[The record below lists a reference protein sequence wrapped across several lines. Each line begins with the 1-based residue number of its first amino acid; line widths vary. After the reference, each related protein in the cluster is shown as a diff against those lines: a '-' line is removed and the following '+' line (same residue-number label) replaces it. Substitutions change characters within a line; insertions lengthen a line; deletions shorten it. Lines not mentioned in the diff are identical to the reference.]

1 MNRLLSIYIVFLG
14 LPSYGA
20 ALAQSIAVEDLPGFI
35 KQHNSSVQ
43 RAAAD
48 EEIAKADQDSARADF
63 LPNVTLKATQ
73 TRTDSAIQVDI
84 PAQSIQRT
92 LPNGAPF
99 RLDIDPPA
107 LTIQDRD
114 VTKAQLQVT
123 QALYLG
129 GRLTAQQSVRNADF
143 GIKQAEFIQEQSLQ
157 LGLVLQRYFQTQYA
171 EDLLQVLQKLK
182 THLQNID
189 RLTRDLIAGGALP
202 RAARLK
208 TESALAELQAK
219 IMQAEAQ
226 KNVLCQATQSLL
238 GASGSCQFKSLLKP
252 LSMPT
257 ESAELK
263 RLAGDQRAE
272 WKILRFNGEKA
283 EAMHQAATGSLKPSV
298 YAFGRYE
305 LLQDQLTALEPK
317 WVIGV
322 SMEWTLTAGLKA
334 LPERQKAE
342 TLRQKVEI
350 ARSQAARDIPLQIDQ
365 YWAQA
370 TGDLAALQAVDKAR
384 AGAQET
390 LEISKLRYSSGD
402 GSQFDVLQ
410 AYSELEKLS
419 IRRLELLES
428 YNRSLISL
436 FQSAGDAGLYI
447 NHYQSQH

>member
-1 MNRLLSIYIVFLG
+1 MKQSPNFFILFLG
-14 LPSYGA
+14 LTSYGA
-20 ALAQSIAVEDLPGFI
+20 AFGQSIAVEDLPGFI
-35 KQHNSSVQ
+35 KQNNSSVQ

-48 EEIAKADQDSARADF
+48 VDSAKADQDIARAEF
-63 LPNVTLKATQ
+63 LPNISVKASQ

-84 PAQSIQRT
+84 PQQSIQRT

-99 RLDIDPPA
+99 RLDIDPPP

-114 VTKAQLQVT
+114 LTKAQLQLI
-123 QALYLG
+123 QPLYLG
-129 GRLTAQQSVRNADF
+129 GKLTAQEHIRSADF
-143 GIKQAEFIQEQSLQ
+143 AIKQAEFIQEQSLQ
-157 LGLVLQRYFQTQYA
+157 LGFVLQRYFQTQYA
-171 EDLLQVLQKLK
+171 EELLEILQKLDA
-182 THLQNID
+182 HLQKID
-189 RLTRDLIAGGALP
+189 RLTQDLIAGGALP

-208 TESALAELQAK
+208 TESARAELQAK
-219 IMQAEAQ
+219 ILQAEAQ
-226 KNVLCQATQSLL
+226 KKVVCQATQSLL
-238 GASGSCQFKSLLKP
+238 GASSSCQFKSLLKP
-252 LSMPT
+252 LPMP
-257 ESAELK
+257 SQSGELK

-272 WKILRFNGEKA
+272 LKILRFNGEKA

-298 YAFGRYE
+298 FAFGRYE

-317 WVIGV
+317 WVVGV

-334 LPERQKAE
+334 IPERHKAE

-350 ARSQAARDIPLQIDQ
+350 ARAQALRDIPLQIDQ

-370 TGDLAALQAVDKAR
+370 SGDLAALQAVEQAKR
-384 AGAQET
+384 GAQET
-390 LEISKLRYSSGD
+390 LEISQLRYSTGD

-436 FQSAGDAGLYI
+436 FQAAGDTALYI
-447 NHYQSQH
+447 KHYQSQP